1 MNDWREFVVGEPQSQ
16 TIDAAKEK
24 IWTRDFVLICL
35 ANFFVFLGF
44 QMTLP
49 TIPLFVEHLG
59 GNDQLI
65 GLVVGIFTFSALIV
79 RPFAGH
85 ALEAKGRR
93 FVFLIGLAIFVLSVG
108 SYSLIT
114 SILLLFMMRVI
125 QGIGWGFSTTA
136 SGTIATDI
144 IPASRRG
151 EGMGYYGLSGNIA
164 LAFGPSLGLLLAG
177 MLSFAPLFLICAALG
192 LASLLFAANITYKKI
207 EQPQKLAHHKWDIY
221 EKSAL
226 EPSILLFFLTVTFG
240 GIASFLP
247 LYTAEK
253 GISGIQWYFL
263 LYALALMVTRTFAGQ
278 LYDKKGH
285 QAVFIPGAAF
295 ILLAMLLLAWL
306 PNNMILFTAAILYGL
321 GFGTVQPALQA
332 WSVER
337 AARDRKGMANATFF
351 AFFDLGVGVGAIVFG
366 QISHWFGYASIYL
379 TAALSVSLSI
389 LFYLFVLK
397 REKTLYKQRE
407 KRVAQK

>member
-285 QAVFIPGAAF
+285 QAVFIPGAAL

>member
-1 MNDWREFVVGEPQSQ
+1 MAAQQPPVV
-16 TIDAAKEK
+16 KEQK
-24 IWTRDFVLICL
+24 ETIWTRNFLFICL

-65 GLVVGIFTFSALIV
+65 GLVVGIFTFSALVV

-85 ALEAKGRR
+85 ALETQGRR
-93 FVFLIGLAIFVLSVG
+93 FVFLLGLLIFVISVG
-108 SYSLIT
+108 SYSLIS
-114 SILLLFMMRVI
+114 SIFFLFFMRVI

-136 SGTIATDI
+136 SGTVATDI

-164 LAFGPSLGLLLAG
+164 LAFGPSLGLALAA
-177 MLSFAPLFLICAALG
+177 SIPFNRLFLICAALG
-192 LASLLFAANITYKKI
+192 VASLAFAAAITYKKA
-207 EQPQKLAHHKWDIY
+207 EAKHGQKESKWDLY
-221 EKSAL
+221 EKTAL
-226 EPSILLFFLTVTFG
+226 IPSVLLFFLTVTFG

-247 LYTAEK
+247 LYTAQK
-253 GISGIQWYFL
+253 NIGGLQLYFL

-278 LYDKKGH
+278 WYDRKGH
-285 QAVFIPGAAF
+285 RAVFLPGAGL

-306 PNNMILFTAAILYGL
+306 PGEWALLAAAVLYGF
-321 GFGTVQPALQA
+321 GFGMVQPGLQA

-337 AARDRKGMANATFF
+337 APVHRKGMANATFF
-351 AFFDLGVGVGAIVFG
+351 SFFDLGVGVGAMVFG
-366 QISHWFGYASIYL
+366 QISHWFGYPAIYL
-379 TAALSVSLSI
+379 SAACSVLVSM
-389 LFYLFVLK
+389 FVYLAVLRK
-397 REKTLYKQRE
+397 EQPFPPRQGNK
-407 KRVAQK
+407 A